1 MELNLDKFYEYVKQG
16 KLSCCEK
23 QFGNNTLVSF
33 KYTNE
38 TIYNQLW
45 DEITL
50 NARGITFEKETGK
63 IVSFPFKKFFNFQ
76 ELYNPITGEQ
86 TDLYK
91 KVKKYQGYDNLD
103 YSFDKQHFRCL
114 EKIDGSCGQ
123 VFFYKNKWI
132 VKTLGSFDSDQAV
145 WAQKWFDKNINTILL
160 IEGFT
165 YCFEIVSK
173 EDIHPIRYDFE
184 GMVLLGAISNST
196 GEEVPLS
203 QIQNIAERL
212 NVRMVELY
220 EFEKFL
226 DAVEWAKKL
235 PKTQEGLVI
244 TFDNGFKT
252 KAKSDDW
259 CQLAKMFEGMTKW
272 NIWVCYDIE
281 KDFFHAHVDKHNS
294 YKPIDDEVL
303 FIPEE
308 LPEIR
313 EYAEWIRTEIT
324 NRTNDYVQVAQQIMD
339 AKPNRKDQFQMA
351 VDTME
356 QNEVPIIMVAIDYLL
371 GKKSIKGV
379 KIAVHKMIQPQNE
392 EV

>member
-1 MELNLDKFYEYVKQG
+1 MFEPSLQLLLEAE
-16 KLSCCEK
+16 KLGRVTAHR
-23 QFGNNTLVSF
+23 QNGLVGF
-33 KYTNE
+33 KYSMN
-38 TIYNQLW
+38 TIYAGDW
-45 DEITL
+45 DDVTL
-50 NARGITFEKETGK
+50 NARGIVFNEKTGE
-63 IVSFPFKKFFNFQ
+63 IVARPFKKFFNYQEFYTGEGLKS
-76 ELYNPITGEQ
+76 ELY
-86 TDLYK
+86 L
-91 KVKKYQGYDNLD
+91 KVPQEFKPNLEGP
-103 YSFDKQHFRCL
+103 FRCM
-114 EKIDGSCGQ
+114 EKVDGSLGI
-123 VFFYKNKWI
+123 VFLNPFTTKWQ
-132 VKTLGSFDSDQAV
+132 VKTGGSFDSDQAV
-145 WAQKWFDKNINTILL
+145 WAQEWFDKNINTNLL
-160 IEGFT
+160 IDGFT
-165 YCFEIVSK
+165 YCFEIISK
-173 EDIHPIRYDFE
+173 EDIHPIKYDFE

-212 NVRMVELY
+212 NVRMVKLY

-308 LPEIR
+308 LPDIR
-313 EYAEWIRTEIT
+313 EYAEWIRTEVASKT
-324 NRTNDYVQVAQQIMD
+324 NHYIQI
-339 AKPNRKDQFQMA
+339 AKSIMENYPNRKDQFFYVQDHYKMPEIPL
-351 VDTME
+351 V
-356 QNEVPIIMVAIDYLL
+356 MVAIDHLL
-371 GKKSIKGV
+371 GKKSITGV
-379 KIAVHKMIQPQNE
+379 KYAVHKSIQPQNE
-392 EV
+392 EG

>member
-1 MELNLDKFYEYVKQG
+1 MFEPSLQLLLEAE
-16 KLSCCEK
+16 KLGRVTAHR
-23 QFGNNTLVSF
+23 QNGLVGF
-33 KYTNE
+33 KYSMN
-38 TIYNQLW
+38 TIYTGDW
-45 DEITL
+45 DDVTL
-50 NARGITFEKETGK
+50 NARGIVFNEKTGE
-63 IVSFPFKKFFNFQ
+63 IVARPFKKFFNYQ
-76 ELYNPITGEQ
+76 EFWDLDGNPSPLYERLPDEF
-86 TDLYK
+86 LP
-91 KVKKYQGYDNLD
+91 NLCG
-103 YSFDKQHFRCL
+103 KFRCM
-114 EKIDGSCGQ
+114 EKVDGSLGI
-123 VFFYKNKWI
+123 VFLNPFTTKWQ
-132 VKTLGSFDSDQAV
+132 VKTGGSFDSDQAV
-145 WAQKWFDKNINTILL
+145 WAQNWFDKNINTDLL

-173 EDIHPIRYDFE
+173 EDIHPIRYDYE

-203 QIQNIAERL
+203 QIKNIAQRL

-220 EFEKFL
+220 EFEKFN